1 MEFTAN
7 GAAWWGK
14 KMNEVDFLIRTFVF
28 PQDFEA
34 VLELW
39 RNAGEGIH
47 LGQSDTYDE
56 IAKKLARDP
65 QLTLVAEKEGRIVGA
80 VMGGF
85 DGRRGLVYHL
95 ATYPS
100 QRKQGIASA
109 LMDELEKRLREIGC
123 RRVYLLVTP
132 ENTTAQRFYEKRG
145 WQRMEILTYAKNL
158 E

>member
-1 MEFTAN
+1 MGFTAN

-14 KMNEVDFLIRTFVF
+14 KMNEVDFSIRTFVF
-28 PQDFEA
+28 PQDLEA

-65 QLTLVAEKEGRIVGA
+65 QLTLVAEKEGCIVGA

-95 ATYPS
+95 ATHPS
-100 QRKQGIASA
+100 QRKQGIAGA
-109 LMDELEKRLREIGC
+109 LMDELEKRLGRSVVG
-123 RRVYLLVTP
+123 VFTYWSPPKTQLLSVSTRSAVG
-132 ENTTAQRFYEKRG
+132 NAWRS
-145 WQRMEILTYAKNL
+145 
-158 E
+158 